1 MEYTTLAIIILITI
15 VFSNLLE
22 SAFPKLPLPLLQVAL
37 GVLITLSP
45 LETHIEVNPE
55 IFMGMLIAPLLFR
68 EAKESDF
75 AALWKLRKAVFFMV
89 FGLVFLTVLVIGFSL
104 HSLVPVIPLAACF
117 CLGAVLGPTDAIAVS
132 TVSDRV
138 EIDAPIMNIL
148 KGEFLINDASG
159 VISFNFAALALA
171 TGSFSLLYAS
181 IDFIILCAG
190 GLLIGLIINIIKS
203 LLMQTMSRSVVRNAS
218 AFMIVDFLTPFIC
231 FFLAEKLG
239 FSGIIAAVTAGAG
252 QSMRVHS
259 LAKFEA
265 EFAAMNKSLWQMVT
279 LIFNSFIFILLGLQ
293 LPEIVINVVNEHDYT
308 IGFALVIGLY
318 ATGVLFA
325 VRFLGVVF
333 ATRGM
338 NVDNTKERIRSWLVL
353 TLSGVK
359 GTVSLATAFS
369 LPFYIGGVDFRQRE
383 LLLLITA
390 CAILYSLI
398 IATVLL
404 PVVAKPKAREKR
416 NHAYASI
423 LRDVAREVDAA
434 GGPCADAVAMNLKKR
449 SRALEFE
456 DMRASGRRTVRNL
469 YRELLDL
476 ELRYLKNRFRR
487 GSINEGEYNVLSKL
501 FSFVIVLSTGDFFS
515 RLIGRIRLS
524 ARIFGK
530 LPMEMR
536 NDLHGKVSA
545 DRLQEIFWSSTGFV
559 GSVLERKYGRNDEVI
574 IANILEDLADVS
586 GVVMERS
593 FGEGLVDA
601 IYDEYDNALRQ
612 SFYLER
618 RMMHR
623 YLEEGRISDE
633 EADRIRIEINTLETF
648 AIENVHSDIGR
659 KLLAKRIA
667 KRRRRRD

>member
-1 MEYTTLAIIILITI
+1 MELTTFAIIILITI

-45 LETHIEVNPE
+45 LETHIEINPE
-55 IFMGMLIAPLLFR
+55 IFMGLLIAPLLFR

-75 AALWKLRKAVFFMV
+75 LALWKLRKAVFFMV

-159 VISFNFAALALA
+159 VISFNFAALALV
-171 TGSFSLLYAS
+171 TGSFSLLNAS
-181 IDFIILCAG
+181 IDFLILCAG
-190 GLLIGLIINIIKS
+190 GLLVGLIINFVNS
-203 LLMQTMSRSVVRNAS
+203 LLMQTLSRSVVRNAS
-218 AFMIVDFLTPFIC
+218 TFMIVNFLTPFIT

-252 QSMRVHS
+252 QAMRAHS

-293 LPEIVINVVNEHDYT
+293 LPEIVINVLNAHDYT
-308 IGFALVIGLY
+308 IGFALLIGLF

-333 ATRGM
+333 ATRS
-338 NVDNTKERIRSWLVL
+338 VQADDKKERLRSWLLL

-369 LPFYIGGVDFRQRE
+369 LPLTIGGADFRQRE

-390 CAILYSLI
+390 CAIIYSLV

-404 PVVAKPKAREKR
+404 PIVAKPKARVKR
-416 NHAYASI
+416 NRAYANI
-423 LRDVAREVDAA
+423 LRDVAKEVDAA

-456 DMRASGRRTVRNL
+456 DLRASGRRTVRNL
-469 YRELLDL
+469 YHELLDL
-476 ELRYLKNRFRR
+476 ELRYLKNRLRR
-487 GSINEGEYNVLSKL
+487 GLISEDEYSVLSSL
-501 FSFVIVLSTGDFFS
+501 FSFVIMFSTGHFFS
-515 RLIGRIRLS
+515 RVIGRIRLG
-524 ARIFGK
+524 ARLFGK
-530 LPMEMR
+530 LPVEMR
-536 NDLHGKVSA
+536 RDSHGKVSTE
-545 DRLQEIFWSSTGFV
+545 RLQEIFWSSTGFV
-559 GSVLERKYGRNDEVI
+559 GSVLERKYGRHDDVI

-586 GVVMERS
+586 GAVMERS

-601 IYDEYDNALRQ
+601 LYDEYDNALRQ

-623 YLEEGRISDE
+623 HLEEGRITEE
-633 EADRIRIEINTLETF
+633 EADHIRLEINTLETF

-659 KLLAKRIA
+659 KLLANRIA
-667 KRRRRRD
+667 KHKKKRV